1 MSLPRGMGYADRG
14 QEPRSLQ
21 INFSNQ
27 PASQSQPQQ
36 VKFNPTQAYE
46 SRIGSSRHP
55 DPLDEITGYPTSS
68 AFSAPGSGQPLS
80 PQGQPFTRIQVRAP
94 PPPPTPPSPT
104 PSCCCWVV
112 SCVDSCR
119 YIAKIGVLQPR
130 TTSSSCLLVG
140 LCHCVLCV
148 DLFGLIAKIRSLT
161 ASMAILKLFV
171 SRVVSLCVVNGLVQ
185 TCHRDK
191 RVLQP

>member
-55 DPLDEITGYPTSS
+55 DPLDEITSYPISS
-68 AFSAPGSGQPLS
+68 AFSTPGSGQPLS

-94 PPPPTPPSPT
+94 PAPPPPPPPISHP
-104 PSCCCWVV
+104 
-112 SCVDSCR
+112 
-119 YIAKIGVLQPR
+119 
-130 TTSSSCLLVG
+130 LLLLLG
-140 LCHCVLCV
+140 
-148 DLFGLIAKIRSLT
+148 
-161 ASMAILKLFV
+161 
-171 SRVVSLCVVNGLVQ
+171 CVVVCGLVPIYREDQ
-185 TCHRDK
+185 ESYSLGGHPQAVC
-191 RVLQP
+191 